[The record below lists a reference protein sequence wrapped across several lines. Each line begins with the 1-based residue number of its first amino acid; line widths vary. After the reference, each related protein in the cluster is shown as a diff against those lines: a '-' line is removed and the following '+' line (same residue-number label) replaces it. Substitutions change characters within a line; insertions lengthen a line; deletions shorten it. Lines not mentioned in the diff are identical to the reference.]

1 MNHVAVIGAGAFGTA
16 LAQAAARAGRR
27 VTLWARNEARVA
39 EMRETRRNMR
49 AGDVVIGPAVEPT
62 SSLPAASQAD
72 VLILA
77 TPTQSLRE
85 VSSRLAGLVGPGRPV
100 VLAAKGIERSS
111 GLFVSGII
119 GETMSRPVAAVLSG
133 PGFAADIGRGTP
145 TALTLACA
153 DDDVGRRLVAALGSP
168 TFRLYRSTDV
178 HGVEIGGAAKNVI
191 AIAAGVAAGKGF
203 GESSVAALLA
213 RGFAE
218 LVRFGASY
226 GARAETLAG
235 LSGLGDLILTGTSS
249 RSRNR
254 RLGEA
259 IGAGATIAAAEAEV
273 GLAEGAWTAGIL
285 VELARA
291 RGIEMPVC
299 EAVADLVAERTS
311 VDAAIE
317 VLLARPLRAEG

>member
-1 MNHVAVIGAGAFGTA
+1 
-16 LAQAAARAGRR
+16 
-27 VTLWARNEARVA
+27 
-39 EMRETRRNMR
+39 
-49 AGDVVIGPAVEPT
+49 
-62 SSLPAASQAD
+62 
-72 VLILA
+72 
-77 TPTQSLRE
+77 
-85 VSSRLAGLVGPGRPV
+85 
-100 VLAAKGIERSS
+100 
-111 GLFVSGII
+111 
-119 GETMSRPVAAVLSG
+119 
-133 PGFAADIGRGTP
+133 
-145 TALTLACA
+145 
-153 DDDVGRRLVAALGSP
+153 
-168 TFRLYRSTDV
+168 V

-259 IGAGATIAAAEAEV
+259 IGAGAAIAAAEAEV